1 MALDASWIAEP
12 VLSWRLLPRMKT
24 CEAACAIVNEAGQ
37 REPNCLLLGNNMYIY
52 SAAPILRNCRYEKD
66 VVQARQTGRKL
77 AWAMKSLYDSSN
89 SFPS

>member
-1 MALDASWIAEP
+1 
-12 VLSWRLLPRMKT
+12 MKS

-37 REPNCLLLGNNMYIY
+37 RKPNCLLLGDNMYIC
-52 SAAPILRNCRYEKD
+52 SAAYILRDCRYEND
-66 VVQARQTGRKL
+66 VVQAKQTGRKL